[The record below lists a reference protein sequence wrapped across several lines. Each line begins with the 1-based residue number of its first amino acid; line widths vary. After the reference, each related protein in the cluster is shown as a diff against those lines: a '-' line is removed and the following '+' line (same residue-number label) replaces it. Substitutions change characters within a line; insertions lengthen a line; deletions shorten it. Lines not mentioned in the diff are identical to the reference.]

1 VVGELGVHAPIQ
13 VRAAA
18 GGDLDALVAVSLAC
32 ARSQIAWA
40 GGDWLPPAAVAERRL
55 WWERLRDQRAWVGV
69 AESAFTCV
77 GCISAWPAPTARG
90 SGTRLAYLAGPL
102 VDPDWWGEGIG
113 SALLDESLVVL
124 AGLRFARA
132 ELAVQA
138 GNRRAR
144 RFLETRGFALVERG
158 LGRSAMAIVF
168 YARALSI
175 Y

>member
-1 VVGELGVHAPIQ
+1 VVGELGVQAPIQ

-32 ARSQIAWA
+32 ARSHVAWA

-55 WWERLRDQRAWVGV
+55 WWERLSDERAWVGV
-69 AESAFTCV
+69 VVSAFTCV
-77 GCISAWPAPTARG
+77 GCISAWPAPNVRERG
-90 SGTRLAYLAGPL
+90 RLAYLAGPL

-113 SALLDESLVVL
+113 SALLDESVAVL
-124 AGLRFARA
+124 ASLSFARA

-144 RFLETRGFALVERG
+144 RFLENRGWVIAERG
-158 LGRSAMAIVF
+158 PGRSPMAIVF
-168 YARALSI
+168 YGRDV
-175 Y
+175 